1 MGEKRKIPKFNRLK
15 MKSATSKFLKNCTKI
30 IPTNDVNLS
39 LHYRSHLQ
47 NYQGLTDNHLKAQN
61 EHYSSDKNK
70 IQQVRGKN
78 GEIECKFCFVKS
90 IPKFKVQRLRK
101 KGDKRV
107 TKVAVYQ
114 CKKCHKRTIS
124 KETLPN
130 LDRSKSKQTKQVEP
144 PKQEIVVDKKKKKDL
159 NAGLIIPEKSVPKKS
174 ISSFPNSQLKNLFA
188 KSDENS
194 DDSTLSR
201 LKKMF
206 K

>member
-1 MGEKRKIPKFNRLK
+1 ME
-15 MKSATSKFLKNCTKI
+15 SATSKFLKNCTKI
-30 IPTNDVNLS
+30 IPTNDVNLT

-114 CKKCHKRTIS
+114 CRKCHKIQS
-124 KETLPN
+124 
-130 LDRSKSKQTKQVEP
+130 V
-144 PKQEIVVDKKKKKDL
+144 KKHCQ
-159 NAGLIIPEKSVPKKS
+159 I
-174 ISSFPNSQLKNLFA
+174 
-188 KSDENS
+188 
-194 DDSTLSR
+194 
-201 LKKMF
+201 
-206 K
+206 

>member
-1 MGEKRKIPKFNRLK
+1 ME
-15 MKSATSKFLKNCTKI
+15 SATSKFLKNCTKI
-30 IPTNDVNLS
+30 IPTNDVNLT

-114 CKKCHKRTIS
+114 CRKCHKRTIS

-130 LDRSKSKQTKQVEP
+130 LDRSKSKQTKQVDL
-144 PKQEIVVDKKKKKDL
+144 PKQEIVVDKQRKKKKKNDL
-159 NAGLIIPEKSVPKKS
+159 NAGLIIPEKSVPKKL

-194 DDSTLSR
+194 DSTLSR
-201 LKKMF
+201 LEKMF

>member
-1 MGEKRKIPKFNRLK
+1 MAFFSSIWLFTSLNTKVRENSKQTREKKLRKENKSKSQK
-15 MKSATSKFLKNCTKI
+15 MESATSKFLKNCTKI
-30 IPTNDVNLS
+30 IPTNDVNLT

-114 CKKCHKRTIS
+114 CRKCHKRTIS

-130 LDRSKSKQTKQVEP
+130 LDRSKSKQTKQV
-144 PKQEIVVDKKKKKDL
+144 
-159 NAGLIIPEKSVPKKS
+159 
-174 ISSFPNSQLKNLFA
+174 SFI
-188 KSDENS
+188 
-194 DDSTLSR
+194 STLYI
-201 LKKMF
+201 LYL
-206 K
+206 

>member
-1 MGEKRKIPKFNRLK
+1 ME
-15 MKSATSKFLKNCTKI
+15 SATSKFLKNCTKI
-30 IPTNDVNLS
+30 IPTNDVNLT

-114 CKKCHKRTIS
+114 CRKCHKRTIS

-130 LDRSKSKQTKQVEP
+130 LDRSKSKQTKQVSFLSVISVFIYFI
-144 PKQEIVVDKKKKKDL
+144 IVP
-159 NAGLIIPEKSVPKKS
+159 A
-174 ISSFPNSQLKNLFA
+174 
-188 KSDENS
+188 
-194 DDSTLSR
+194 
-201 LKKMF
+201 
-206 K
+206 